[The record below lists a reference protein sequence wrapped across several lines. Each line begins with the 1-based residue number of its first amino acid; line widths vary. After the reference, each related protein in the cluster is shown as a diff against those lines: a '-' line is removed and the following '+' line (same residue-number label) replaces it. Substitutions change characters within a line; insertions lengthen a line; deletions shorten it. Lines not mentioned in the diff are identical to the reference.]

1 MKRLLIATSN
11 PAKLAE
17 YRLLLREFALEAM
30 SLAEAGIH
38 EHPEEDGATFRENAI
53 KKARF
58 YFARARIPTIAD
70 DGGLEVD
77 ALGGEPGVRSHRWIG
92 GAENTDATLVA
103 EVIRRMEHVDG
114 SRRTARLCAA
124 VALIYEVG
132 GAPRECVT
140 QAAMEGVIAERAW
153 PRVRPGFPYRS
164 VVYLPAR
171 GCYVAELGDEEEA
184 RISQRRVA
192 IAELASELRRIAGDH
207 APLS

>member
-38 EHPEEDGATFRENAI
+38 DHPEEDGATFRENAI

-92 GAENTDATLVA
+92 DAESSDAALVA
-103 EVIRRMEHVDG
+103 EVIRRMERVAG

-140 QAAMEGVIAERAW
+140 QAAMEGVIAEHAW

-164 VVYLPAR
+164 VLYLPSR

-192 IAELASELRRIAGDH
+192 IAELAPELRRIAGDH
-207 APLS
+207 APSS